1 MSNKKQVAAV
11 IAVSQLSKR
20 EEVFTNKIGWMD
32 SRLPR
37 WMNGNRGSKC

>member
-32 SRLPR
+32 SRIG